1 VTQLAALPTGR
12 PQRIV
17 YLGTPEIAVAPLEAL
32 VAAGFEVVLVVTRTD
47 KRRGRGTEL
56 SPNPVK
62 EAATRLGLEV
72 SHDVEDVLRVNAD
85 LGVVVAFGQIIKP
98 HILEQLAM
106 INLHFSLLPRW
117 RGAAPTERA
126 ILAGDEVTGVCVMQ
140 VAVDLDAGPL
150 LDMVEVSVASI
161 DTADALRQ
169 RLVTVGCERLVVAL
183 ENGLPEPKPQVGE
196 VTYAAK
202 LSIDEF
208 RIDWRESARVIDRM
222 VRVGLAWT
230 MFRGRRLKIV
240 ECEIGVEIGGPGDF
254 LSGNVIACGNGSITL
269 IRVQLEGKP
278 VMDASAWAN
287 GARPNTSDNLLDSP
301 A

>member
-1 VTQLAALPTGR
+1 MTQLAALPTGR

>member
-17 YLGTPEIAVAPLEAL
+17 YLGTPEIAVAPLEVL
-32 VAAGFEVVLVVTRTD
+32 VAAGFDVVLVVTRTD

-126 ILAGDEVTGVCVMQ
+126 ILAGDEVTGVCLMQ

-183 ENGLPEPKPQVGE
+183 EHGLPEPQPQVGE

-208 RIDWRESARVIDRM
+208 RVNWRESARVIDRM

-240 ECEIGVEIGGPGDF
+240 ECELGVEIGGPGDF

-269 IRVQLEGKP
+269 IRVQPEGKP
-278 VMDASAWAN
+278 VMDAAAWAN

-301 A
+301 T

>member
-17 YLGTPEIAVAPLEAL
+17 FLGTPEIAVAPLEAL

-47 KRRGRGTEL
+47 KRRGRGTEM
-56 SPNPVK
+56 SPSPVK

-72 SHDVEDVLRVNAD
+72 SHDVEDVLTVNAD

-98 HILEQLAM
+98 HILEKLPM
-106 INLHFSLLPRW
+106 LNLHFSLLPRW

-126 ILAGDEVTGVCVMQ
+126 ILAGDEVTGVCLMQ

-161 DTADALRQ
+161 DTAEALRQ
-169 RLVTVGCERLVVAL
+169 RLVLVGCERLVTAL
-183 ENGLPEPKPQVGE
+183 QRGLPEPQPQVGE

-202 LSIDEF
+202 LNIDEF
-208 RIDWRESARVIDRM
+208 RINWRESAHVIDRK

-240 ECEIGVEIGGPGDF
+240 ECQLGVDIGGPGDF
-254 LSGNVIACGNGSITL
+254 LSANVIACGHGSMTL
-269 IRVQLEGKP
+269 IRVQPEGKP

-301 A
+301 E

>member
-1 VTQLAALPTGR
+1 MTQLAALPTGR

-17 YLGTPEIAVAPLEAL
+17 YLGTPEIAVAPLEVL
-32 VAAGFEVVLVVTRTD
+32 VAAGFDVVLVVTRTD

-126 ILAGDEVTGVCVMQ
+126 ILAGDEVTGVCLMQ

-183 ENGLPEPKPQVGE
+183 EHGLPEPQPQVGE

-208 RIDWRESARVIDRM
+208 RVNWRESARVIDRM

-240 ECEIGVEIGGPGDF
+240 ECELGVEIGGPGDF

-269 IRVQLEGKP
+269 IRVQPEGKP
-278 VMDASAWAN
+278 VMDAAAWAN

-301 A
+301 T

>member
-1 VTQLAALPTGR
+1 M
-12 PQRIV
+12 
-17 YLGTPEIAVAPLEAL
+17 
-32 VAAGFEVVLVVTRTD
+32 
-47 KRRGRGTEL
+47 
-56 SPNPVK
+56 
-62 EAATRLGLEV
+62 
-72 SHDVEDVLRVNAD
+72 
-85 LGVVVAFGQIIKP
+85 VVAFGQIIKP

-126 ILAGDEVTGVCVMQ
+126 ILAGDEVTGVCLMQ

-183 ENGLPEPKPQVGE
+183 THGLPEPQAQVGE

-269 IRVQLEGKP
+269 IRVQPEGKP

>member
-72 SHDVEDVLRVNAD
+72 SHDVDDVLRVNAD

-98 HILEQLAM
+98 HILKQLAM

-126 ILAGDEVTGVCVMQ
+126 ILAGDEVTGVCLMQ
-140 VAVDLDAGPL
+140 VDIDLDAGPL

-183 ENGLPEPKPQVGE
+183 QHGLPEPKPQVGE

-208 RIDWRESARVIDRM
+208 RIDWRESAHVIDRM

-240 ECEIGVEIGGPGDF
+240 ECELGVEIGGPGDF
-254 LSGNVIACGNGSITL
+254 LSGNISACGNGSITL
-269 IRVQLEGKP
+269 IRVQPEGKP
-278 VMDASAWAN
+278 VMDAAAWAN
-287 GARPNTSDNLLDSP
+287 GARPNTSDNFLDSP
-301 A
+301 T

>member
-1 VTQLAALPTGR
+1 MAALPTGR

-17 YLGTPEIAVAPLEAL
+17 YLGTPEIAVAPLEVL
-32 VAAGFEVVLVVTRTD
+32 VAAGFDVVLVVTRTD

-126 ILAGDEVTGVCVMQ
+126 ILAGDEVTGVCLMQ

-183 ENGLPEPKPQVGE
+183 EHGLPEPQPQVGE

-208 RIDWRESARVIDRM
+208 RVNWRESARVIDRM

-240 ECEIGVEIGGPGDF
+240 ECELGVEIGGPGDF

-269 IRVQLEGKP
+269 IRVQPEGKP
-278 VMDASAWAN
+278 VMDAAAWAN

-301 A
+301 T

>member
-1 VTQLAALPTGR
+1 MTKLAALPTGR

-17 YLGTPEIAVAPLEAL
+17 YLGTPEIAVAPLEVL
-32 VAAGFEVVLVVTRTD
+32 VAAGFDVVLVVTRTD

-126 ILAGDEVTGVCVMQ
+126 ILAGDEVTGVCLMQ

-183 ENGLPEPKPQVGE
+183 EHGLPEPQPQVGE

-208 RIDWRESARVIDRM
+208 RVNWRESARVIDRM

-240 ECEIGVEIGGPGDF
+240 ECELGVEIGGPGDF

-269 IRVQLEGKP
+269 IRVQPEGKP
-278 VMDASAWAN
+278 VMDAAAWAN

-301 A
+301 T

>member
-1 VTQLAALPTGR
+1 MTQLAALPAGR

-32 VAAGFEVVLVVTRTD
+32 VAAGFEVVLVITRTD

-126 ILAGDEVTGVCVMQ
+126 ILAGDEVTGVCLMQ

-183 ENGLPEPKPQVGE
+183 THGLPEPQAQVGE

-230 MFRGRRLKIV
+230 MFRGRRLKIF

-269 IRVQLEGKP
+269 IRVQPEGKP

>member
-17 YLGTPEIAVAPLEAL
+17 YLGTPESAVAPLEAL
-32 VAAGFEVVLVVTRTD
+32 VAAGFEVVLVSTRTD

-126 ILAGDEVTGVCVMQ
+126 ILAGDEVTGVCLMQ

-183 ENGLPEPKPQVGE
+183 THGLPEPQAQVGE

-269 IRVQLEGKP
+269 IRVQPEGKP

>member
-1 VTQLAALPTGR
+1 MTQLAALPTGR

-17 YLGTPEIAVAPLEAL
+17 YLGTPEIAVAPLEVL
-32 VAAGFEVVLVVTRTD
+32 VAAGFDVVLVVTRTD
-47 KRRGRGTEL
+47 KRRGRGTAL

-126 ILAGDEVTGVCVMQ
+126 ILAGDEVTGVCLMQ

-183 ENGLPEPKPQVGE
+183 EHGLPEPQPQVGE

-208 RIDWRESARVIDRM
+208 RVNWRESARVIDRM

-240 ECEIGVEIGGPGDF
+240 ECELGVEIGGPGDF

-269 IRVQLEGKP
+269 IRVQPEGKP
-278 VMDASAWAN
+278 VMDAAAWAN
-287 GARPNTSDNLLDSP
+287 GARPNTSDSLLDSP
-301 A
+301 T

>member
-1 VTQLAALPTGR
+1 MTQLAALPTGR

-17 YLGTPEIAVAPLEAL
+17 YLGTPEIAVAPLEVL

-62 EAATRLGLEV
+62 EAATRLGLKV

-126 ILAGDEVTGVCVMQ
+126 ILAGDEVTGVCLMQ

-150 LDMVEVSVASI
+150 LDMVEVSVASV

-183 ENGLPEPKPQVGE
+183 ENGLPEPQPQVGE

-230 MFRGRRLKIV
+230 MFRGRRLKII
-240 ECEIGVEIGGPGDF
+240 ECELGLEIGGPGHF

-269 IRVQLEGKP
+269 IRVQPEGKP
-278 VMDASAWAN
+278 VMDAAAWTN